1 MKDWMVICAI
11 AAAAIYIGSCIQSL
25 GNALGISLSEFEK
38 KIDELNEKID
48 VIIETTNDI
57 EGVVSGR
64 KEKFINPIDL

>member
-1 MKDWMVICAI
+1 MVICAI

-25 GNALGISLSEFEK
+25 GNALGISVSEFEK

-48 VIIETTNDI
+48 AVMQNTDDI

-64 KEKFINPIDL
+64 KEKYINPIDL